1 MKLWT
6 RSLRF
11 YVNSQSRIRVT
22 SEVLADADVHRLVD
36 LRLGLLRLHE
46 ALLEV
51 ERKSFER
58 THGRVTSGEL
68 LQLVINHE
76 QFAWLRMV
84 SALVLQIDEMLDA
97 DEPVTHADVSNLI
110 ERARQLF
117 TESEDLEFQQKYQ
130 AALEQ
135 EPEVVMAHSA
145 LMKLLRSKL

>member
-1 MKLWT
+1 MSK
-6 RSLRF
+6 
-11 YVNSQSRIRVT
+11 IVT

-58 THGRVTSGEL
+58 THGRVNSGEL
-68 LQLVINHE
+68 LQLVINHA

-84 SALVLQIDEMLDA
+84 SALVVQIDEMLGA
-97 DEPVTHADVSNLI
+97 DEPATHADVINLI
-110 ERARQLF
+110 TGARQLF
-117 TESEDLEFQQKYQ
+117 TASENKEFSDKYQ
-130 AALEQ
+130 AALQQ

-145 LMKLLRSKL
+145 LMKLLRSKV

>member
-1 MKLWT
+1 MSK
-6 RSLRF
+6 
-11 YVNSQSRIRVT
+11 IVT

-58 THGRVTSGEL
+58 THGRVNSGEL
-68 LQLVINHE
+68 LQLVINHA

-84 SALVLQIDEMLDA
+84 SALVVQIDEMLGA
-97 DEPVTHADVSNLI
+97 DEPATHADVINLI
-110 ERARQLF
+110 TGARQLF
-117 TESEDLEFQQKYQ
+117 TASDDKEFSDKYQ
-130 AALEQ
+130 AALQQ

-145 LMKLLRSKL
+145 LMKLLRSKV

>member
-1 MKLWT
+1 MSK
-6 RSLRF
+6 
-11 YVNSQSRIRVT
+11 IVT

-58 THGRVTSGEL
+58 THGRVNSGEL
-68 LQLVINHE
+68 LQLVINHA

-84 SALVLQIDEMLDA
+84 SALVVQIDEMLGA
-97 DEPVTHADVSNLI
+97 DEPATHADVINLI
-110 ERARQLF
+110 GGARQLF
-117 TESEDLEFQQKYQ
+117 TASDDKEFSDKYQ
-130 AALEQ
+130 AALQQ

-145 LMKLLRSKL
+145 LMKLLRSKV

>member
-1 MKLWT
+1 MSK
-6 RSLRF
+6 
-11 YVNSQSRIRVT
+11 IVT

-58 THGRVTSGEL
+58 THGRVNSGEI
-68 LQLVINHE
+68 LQLVINHT

-84 SALVLQIDEMLDA
+84 SALVVQIDEMLDA
-97 DEPVTHADVSNLI
+97 DETVSDADVNNLI
-110 ERARQLF
+110 TGARQLI
-117 TESEDLEFQQKYQ
+117 TESEDREFQQKYQ
-130 AALEQ
+130 EALQQ

-145 LMKLLRSKL
+145 L